1 MPRHVLLDDPGY
13 RELMALHAC
22 EWRVESGSLPGLS
35 VGDLV
40 EIDIGTEDEYTFW
53 KADGVRVASL
63 PIASTEEEKNSLSGW
78 VSLRNRA
85 AGISVSL
92 SPSDRFITEWLA
104 TTGTRGHTVGSST
117 T

>member
-1 MPRHVLLDDPGY
+1 MERHVLLDDPGY

-22 EWRVESGSLPGLS
+22 EWRVELGALPGCS
-35 VGDLV
+35 VGDVV
-40 EIDIGTEDEYTFW
+40 EIGIGEEDEYTFW

-63 PIASTEEEKNSLSGW
+63 PIATTEEEKNSLSGW

-85 AGISVSL
+85 AGISVTL
-92 SPSDRFITEWLA
+92 SPSDTFITEWLA
-104 TTGTRGHTVGSST
+104 TTGTQGHTVGSST